1 MIQNILSLIGS
12 LAIITFLVS
21 SCSVTNSN
29 LSTADQTLSSTHLI
43 ATALPTHQATPRSK
57 PSVEPTIA
65 PTPTTEPP
73 DALFPYTRAV
83 QLLRAAQYED
93 VIPQFAMV
101 IRILPDFAQAY
112 HGRGLAY
119 YHDEQLELAIEDFN
133 KAIELKPDFADAYRN
148 RGVTYLN
155 SGNIIR
161 GTLDLQKALS
171 IYEESGDSFAVKD
184 LNRLLGNP

>member
-1 MIQNILSLIGS
+1 ML
-12 LAIITFLVS
+12 LVS

-29 LSTADQTLSSTHLI
+29 LSTGDQALSSTNL
-43 ATALPTHQATPRSK
+43 TSTVLPAHQATPTSK
-57 PSVEPTIA
+57 PKLEPTIA
-65 PTPTTEPP
+65 PTPTAELP

-93 VIPQFAMV
+93 AIPQFGMV
-101 IRILPDFAQAY
+101 IRILPDFAKAY

-148 RGVTYLN
+148 RGVTHLN

-161 GTLDLQKALS
+161 GTLDLQTALS
-171 IYEESGDSFAVKD
+171 IYEELGDSFAVRD
-184 LNRLLGNP
+184 LNRLLGNPKQR